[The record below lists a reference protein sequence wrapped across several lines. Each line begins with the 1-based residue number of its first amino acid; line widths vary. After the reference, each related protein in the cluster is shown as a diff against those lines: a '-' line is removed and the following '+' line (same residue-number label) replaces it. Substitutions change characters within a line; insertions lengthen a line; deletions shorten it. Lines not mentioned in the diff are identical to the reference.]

1 MNGWTEPRSD
11 AHNPVKRVAAQS
23 GIHHT
28 GAMTTRRTLLLGIP
42 ALALSPRAFAQGAE
56 PEAPEPHTIP
66 IELVE
71 ETLELEA
78 AVRLGSRGADAII
91 IEYFDYNCPW
101 CRRSAQH
108 LDTLLESDRDLSY
121 ILVNFAVLGAP
132 SVQATKV
139 ALAFAQLAGP
149 SRYREFH
156 RRMFTGRGVV
166 DGERALGIAQAMG
179 QKRAPLIAL
188 ADSTTIR
195 DRMTESLRVGNSL
208 GLVAT
213 PSFVIGPKAFIGHMP
228 LDAKRAEIAA
238 ARA

>member
-1 MNGWTEPRSD
+1 
-11 AHNPVKRVAAQS
+11 
-23 GIHHT
+23 
-28 GAMTTRRTLLLGIP
+28 MTTRRTLLLGLP
-42 ALALSPRAFAQGAE
+42 LLALSKPAIAQGAE
-56 PEAPEPHTIP
+56 PAAPEPQTVP

-78 AVRLGSRGADAII
+78 AVRLGSASPDAIL

-108 LDTLLESDRDLSY
+108 LDALLEKDRDLAY
-121 ILVNFAVLGAP
+121 VLVNFAVLGAP

-139 ALAFAQLAGP
+139 ALAFAQLAGA

-156 RRMFTGRGVV
+156 RRMFSGRGVV
-166 DGERALGIAQAMG
+166 DGERALMIAEGLG
-179 QKRAPLIAL
+179 QRRASLIAL
-188 ADSTTIR
+188 ADSTTVR
-195 DRMTESLRVGNSL
+195 DRMLESLRVGNSL

-213 PSFVIGPKAFIGHMP
+213 PSFVIGPKAFVGHMP
-228 LDAKRAEIAA
+228 LEAKRAEIAA

>member
-1 MNGWTEPRSD
+1 
-11 AHNPVKRVAAQS
+11 
-23 GIHHT
+23 
-28 GAMTTRRTLLLGIP
+28 MTTRRTLIFGLPLLALSRP
-42 ALALSPRAFAQGAE
+42 ALAQSAE
-56 PEAPEPHTIP
+56 PAAPEPHTIP

-78 AVRLGSRGADAII
+78 AVRLGSRSADAIV

-108 LDTLLESDRDLSY
+108 LEALLDSDRDLSY
-121 ILVNFAVLGAP
+121 VLVNFAVLGVP

-149 SRYREFH
+149 ERYREFH
-156 RRMFTGRGVV
+156 RRMFSGRGIV
-166 DGERALGIAQAMG
+166 DGERALGIAQSLG
-179 QKRAPLIAL
+179 QKRASLIAL

-228 LDAKRAEIAA
+228 LDAKKAEIAA

>member
-1 MNGWTEPRSD
+1 M
-11 AHNPVKRVAAQS
+11 KRVAARNS
-23 GIHHT
+23 IHHT
-28 GAMTTRRTLLLGIP
+28 GAMTTRRTLLFGLP
-42 ALALSPRAFAQGAE
+42 ALAFSGRAFAQGAE
-56 PEAPEPHTIP
+56 PDAPEPHTVP

-78 AVRLGSRGADAII
+78 AVRLGSRSADAIL

-108 LDTLLESDRDLSY
+108 LDSLLDSDRDLSY
-121 ILVNFAVLGAP
+121 VLVNFAVLGVP

-156 RRMFTGRGVV
+156 RRLFSGRGIV
-166 DGERALGIAQAMG
+166 DGERALGVAQALG
-179 QKRAPLIAL
+179 QKRGPLIAL
-188 ADSTTIR
+188 ADSTTVR
-195 DRMTESLRVGNSL
+195 DRMTETLRVGNSL

-213 PSFVIGPKAFIGHMP
+213 PSFVIGPKAFVGHMP
-228 LDAKRAEIAA
+228 LDAKRDEIAA
-238 ARA
+238 ARS